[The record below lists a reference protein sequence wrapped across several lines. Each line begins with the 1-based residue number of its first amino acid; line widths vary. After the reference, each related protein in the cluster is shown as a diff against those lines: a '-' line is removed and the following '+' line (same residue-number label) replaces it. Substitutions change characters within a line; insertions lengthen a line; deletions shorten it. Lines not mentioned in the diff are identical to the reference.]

1 MLQWRRPEGIRISYM
16 PGSMQDFDW
25 GDRFD
30 YCKVQYRINRYRYQI
45 EMYQKIMTDILGS
58 LMNIRS
64 SGIYILYLRAL
75 VLIQSSGIYI
85 PTGPCAHSE
94 LWYIY
99 TYGLLC
105 SFRALE
111 PIPMLFYFWTSY
123 SALDLYLEELIAFA
137 EVDRFHLL
145 LFLLFSVLVYHIY
158 WNKNVNLVLIDFF
171 LYNEY
176 R

>member
-30 YCKVQYRINRYRYQI
+30 FCKVQYRINRYRYQI

-85 PTGPCAHSE
+85 PTGSCAHSE
-94 LWYIY
+94 LWNLYQ
-99 TYGLLC
+99 C
-105 SFRALE
+105 SFIFEHL
-111 PIPMLFYFWTSY
+111 IPRLTYTWKSWLPLLRLIGFTS
-123 SALDLYLEELIAFA
+123 SSSSSSLSSSITSIETKTSTL
-137 EVDRFHLL
+137 HL
-145 LFLLFSVLVYHIY
+145 
-158 WNKNVNLVLIDFF
+158 
-171 LYNEY
+171 
-176 R
+176 